1 VGVSGRTPRLR
12 MASNE
17 RSRPSRQRSAVIM
30 IKSLF
35 QSTPT
40 LLLDRKKQKIVY
52 LFLVLL
58 MALGQFLC
66 ASGSGPSSGD
76 DAVSGWVHRA
86 MNGANITIGLLVL
99 MPKTRALAAVLSA
112 VIAAMSMMANDAF
125 YGSAYFFKRLPFDGS
140 LFLVPLLIL
149 IHHWPDLRYTFTA
162 NPSPTR

>member
-1 VGVSGRTPRLR
+1 

-40 LLLDRKKQKIVY
+40 LLLDSKKQKIVY

-112 VIAAMSMMANDAF
+112 VIAAMSMRANDAF
-125 YGSAYFFKRLPFDGS
+125 YGSAYFF
-140 LFLVPLLIL
+140 
-149 IHHWPDLRYTFTA
+149 
-162 NPSPTR
+162 

>member
-1 VGVSGRTPRLR
+1 

-17 RSRPSRQRSAVIM
+17 RSRPSSQRSAVIM

-40 LLLDRKKQKIVY
+40 LLLDSKKQKIVY
-52 LFLVLL
+52 RFLVLL

-76 DAVSGWVHRA
+76 DAVSGWVHIA

-112 VIAAMSMMANDAF
+112 VIATMSMMANDAF
-125 YGSAYFFKRLPFDGS
+125 YGSAYFFKLLPFDGS
-140 LFLVPLLIL
+140 LFLVSLLIL
-149 IHHWPDLRYTFTA
+149 VHHWPDLRYTFKA
-162 NPSPTR
+162 NPSPTS